1 MVTLSQ
7 FFSGKKKNIYP
18 EKANKDTDLSQ
29 LQAPGTKILYD
40 TGLIAKLVN
49 DHKQLLSVYIDIDK
63 AIERKLYA
71 KIRGLLDVFLA
82 LFNEHALAEYTK
94 LYVFLDYALRP
105 FPDKHEQVMI
115 SRKEMQEIG
124 KALRLFVHSWK
135 SRGIDASN
143 LLSFAAGL
151 HEIGTVLNKRVDVEE
166 KQLYQ
171 IYADAPNLLK
181 TNDRVTH

>member
-18 EKANKDTDLSQ
+18 GEANKDTDLSQ

-49 DHKQLLSVYIDIDK
+49 DHKQLVSVYLDIDK

-71 KIRGLLDVFLA
+71 KIRSLLDVFLA

-105 FPDKHEQVMI
+105 YPDKHEQVMI
-115 SRKEMQEIG
+115 FRKEMQEIG

-135 SRGIDASN
+135 NQGIDASN
-143 LLSFAAGL
+143 ISSFAAGL
-151 HEIGTVLNKRVDVEE
+151 HEIGKVLNKRVDVEE
-166 KQLYQ
+166 TQLYQ
-171 IYADAPNLLK
+171 IYADAPKLLISDNK
-181 TNDRVTH
+181 VRH